1 MKEADRTE
9 KIIIGK
15 ANTNRQKIQKD
26 AHSQGQRFLHFSLT
40 AAVRPLS
47 QSFLCMHCEAL
58 RSHMKFRFL
67 GPLRRVYFM
76 CCCLMDCR
84 ASGQEKLQIPK

>member
-1 MKEADRTE
+1 MKEADRRIE

-40 AAVRPLS
+40 AAVRPL
-47 QSFLCMHCEAL
+47 FHNLFFA
-58 RSHMKFRFL
+58 
-67 GPLRRVYFM
+67 
-76 CCCLMDCR
+76 
-84 ASGQEKLQIPK
+84 KLSDHT